1 MDDTLDKFD
10 PEQLLDVRQAAEL
23 LCVKPKTIYAWVS
36 RKQMPYRKLNSLVRF
51 HRGELIEWT
60 KAVMVQLRRFFRT
73 AV

>member
-1 MDDTLDKFD
+1 MDDTLDRFD

-23 LCVKPKTIYAWVS
+23 LRVKPKTIYAWVS

-60 KAVMVQLRRFFRT
+60 KAVMVQ
-73 AV
+73 